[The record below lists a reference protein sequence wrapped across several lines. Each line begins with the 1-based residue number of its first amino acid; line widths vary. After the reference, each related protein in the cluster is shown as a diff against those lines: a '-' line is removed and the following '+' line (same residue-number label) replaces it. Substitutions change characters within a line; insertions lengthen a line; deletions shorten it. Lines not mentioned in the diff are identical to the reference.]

1 VERKLVVQGMEWKNL
16 ATKKLYC
23 KQGYLNRDK
32 ERTVRIRICNDQGF
46 LTIKS
51 KTESLRRMEFEYEI
65 SVQDARYMLENLC
78 TPPIIEKIRYIVP
91 VSKNLF
97 WEIDEF
103 LGKQKGLIIAEI
115 ELPQETTHFL
125 FPSWLGKEVSGNPQ
139 YYNSNI
145 R

>member
-1 VERKLVVQGMEWKNL
+1 MKQEVERKFLVQGMEWKNL

-78 TPPIIEKIRYIVP
+78 TPPIIEKFDT
-91 VSKNLF
+91 L
-97 WEIDEF
+97 
-103 LGKQKGLIIAEI
+103 
-115 ELPQETTHFL
+115 FL
-125 FPSWLGKEVSGNPQ
+125 FQKIFFGKLMNF
-139 YYNSNI
+139 
-145 R
+145 